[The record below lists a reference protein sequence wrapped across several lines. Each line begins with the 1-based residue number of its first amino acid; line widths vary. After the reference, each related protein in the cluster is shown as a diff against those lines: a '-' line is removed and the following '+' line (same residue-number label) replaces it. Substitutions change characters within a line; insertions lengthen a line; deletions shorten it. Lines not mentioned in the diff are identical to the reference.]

1 MPDAITEQL
10 RTLAVPVVNLTADP
24 ENARRGDVEAVRRSL
39 NVFGQRKPVVAK
51 RTGIDADGR
60 PTGIV
65 EAGNT
70 TFAAACDLGWTHIA
84 AVFVDDDATT
94 ARAFALADNR
104 TGELATW
111 DENQLAEL
119 LANLEA
125 EEFDLT
131 ALGWSGAELG
141 DLLKHPAD
149 LTSFRE
155 VDESDAAGGKIL
167 TCPECGHEWEP

>member
-1 MPDAITEQL
+1 MIAEQL
-10 RTLAVPVVNLTADP
+10 QSLAVPVDNLVHDP
-24 ENARRGDVEAVRRSL
+24 DNARRGDMAAVRRSL

-51 RTGIDADGR
+51 RTGTDSDGR

-111 DENQLAEL
+111 DENQLAES
-119 LANLEA
+119 LAGLEA
-125 EEFDLT
+125 EDFDLAT
-131 ALGWSGAELG
+131 LGWSGAELA
-141 DLLKHPAD
+141 DLLKRPAD
-149 LTSFRE
+149 LAAFKE
-155 VDESDAAGGKIL
+155 VDEGAATGGTLL
-167 TCPECGHEWEP
+167 TCPECGHEFES